1 LALYICAYLA
11 LHLFG
16 TFRPWDR
23 YLLPLLPLICILAGR
38 GVEVLWGAIIF
49 RPAILAPALALALTY
64 AAWLG
69 VGGRLPVGS
78 AYAAYG
84 GVDRLMATL
93 RDRPADAVIY
103 HHSLGWHLDYYLF
116 DAPQERRW
124 WDAGPKLA
132 ADAAATAQAE
142 PARSQWLALT
152 IQQQADVSTLQADLA
167 AEGLLL
173 ADAELFRRPDGDLS
187 FGLYRILPLSG
198 QDERSAVES
207 CPCAQP

>member
-1 LALYICAYLA
+1 LAPFA
-11 LHLFG
+11 
-16 TFRPWDR
+16 
-23 YLLPLLPLICILAGR
+23 PLREASR
-38 GVEVLWGAIIF
+38 VIF

-93 RDRPADAVIY
+93 HDRPADAVIY

-187 FGLYRILPLSG
+187 FVLYRILPLSG